1 MVSFAIAQD
10 DMGLRLWDYA
20 QSIKKNRPRNFEFQS
35 KRTVPKIGG
44 YMRIDKYL
52 KNARIIKRRT
62 IAKEAC
68 EQGRVLVNGKTA
80 KPGTEIE
87 IGDEIEI
94 IFGIKPMKIK
104 VEKLLEHVVK
114 DDYKE
119 MYSIINV

>member
-1 MVSFAIAQD
+1 
-10 DMGLRLWDYA
+10 
-20 QSIKKNRPRNFEFQS
+20 
-35 KRTVPKIGG
+35 
-44 YMRIDKYL
+44 MRIDKYL

-62 IAKEAC
+62 VAKEAC

-80 KPGTEIE
+80 KPGTEVAV
-87 IGDEIEI
+87 GDEIEI

-119 MYSIINV
+119 MYSLIND